1 MNYFAYIYI
10 YYSLLKSTTVHFMV
24 QHSLKCRQF
33 RLTNG
38 LTHFDAP
45 LARVMCVFV
54 SMHTGVTLVLI
65 TEHKQA
71 VQHSGCAE
79 RSLRSRSNRE
89 DTLHGLLS
97 SPESG
102 QRFVIHSLDQPST
115 VHTAPH
121 ATS

>member
-1 MNYFAYIYI
+1 MY
-10 YYSLLKSTTVHFMV
+10 
-24 QHSLKCRQF
+24 RQF

-54 SMHTGVTLVLI
+54 FMHTGVPLVLI
-65 TEHKQA
+65 TEHTQA
-71 VQHSGCAE
+71 AQHSRCAE
-79 RSLRSRSNRE
+79 RSLRTRSNRE
-89 DTLHGLLS
+89 DTLHGLMS

-102 QRFVIHSLDQPST
+102 QRFVVLSLDQPST
-115 VHTAPH
+115 VHTAAH